1 MAETQDTTGTHEA
14 FELDG
19 MKPADGYKL
28 LTSLVMPRP
37 IAWVLTQN
45 ADGVHNAAP
54 FSFFNLLST
63 DPPLVAIA
71 FSPTGDRNGKDT
83 LANLRSTGECVVH
96 VVSEDLAEAMNTTAI
111 DAPRGVDETV
121 LAGLELVPS
130 IAVKPPRIARAPAA
144 MECRLEQE
152 IDTGHG
158 TTIVLARVLQ
168 AHVLRAAFE
177 DRSRLH
183 IDSAKLALI
192 GRMTGGEGGYCT
204 TRDTFSLARPKWS
217 ERAE

>member
-1 MAETQDTTGTHEA
+1 MEQTHEA
-14 FELDG
+14 FELVT
-19 MKPADGYKL
+19 MTPADGYKL

-37 IAWVLTQN
+37 IAWVLTQS
-45 ADGVHNAAP
+45 ADGRRNAAP

-71 FSPTGDRNGKDT
+71 FSPTSDRNGKDT
-83 LANLRSTGECVVH
+83 LANIRSTGELVVNM
-96 VVSEDLAEAMNTTAI
+96 VSEELAEAMNVTAI
-111 DAPRGVDETV
+111 DAPRGVDETQ
-121 LAGLELVPS
+121 LAGLETVAS
-130 IAVKPPRIARAPAA
+130 VAVQPPRIARSPAA
-144 MECRLEQE
+144 LECILDRE

-168 AHVLRAAFE
+168 AHVARSVFE

-183 IDSAKLALI
+183 VDSARLALI

-204 TRDTFSLARPKWS
+204 TRDTFSLERPKWGGP
-217 ERAE
+217 RP

>member
-1 MAETQDTTGTHEA
+1 MSETHEA
-14 FELDG
+14 FELDL

-37 IAWVLTQN
+37 IAWVLTQS
-45 ADGVHNAAP
+45 ADGRNNAAP

-71 FSPTGDRNGKDT
+71 FSPASDRNGKDT
-83 LANLRSTGECVVH
+83 LSNIRDTGDLVVN
-96 VVSEDLAEAMNTTAI
+96 VVSEELAGAMNTTAV
-111 DAPRGVDETV
+111 DAPPGVDETE
-121 LAGLELVPS
+121 LAGLELVAS
-130 IAVKPPRIARAPAA
+130 IAVKPPRIARSPAA
-144 MECRLEQE
+144 LECRLERE

-168 AHVLRAAFE
+168 AHVVRSAFE

-183 IDSAKLALI
+183 IDSARLALI

-204 TRDTFSLARPKWS
+204 TRDTFSLDRPKWS
-217 ERAE
+217 EPQAGEG

>member
-1 MAETQDTTGTHEA
+1 MEQTHEA
-14 FELDG
+14 FELVN
-19 MKPADGYKL
+19 MTPADGYKL

-37 IAWVLTQN
+37 IAWVLTQS
-45 ADGVHNAAP
+45 ADGLRNAAP

-71 FSPTGDRNGKDT
+71 FSPTSDRNGKDT
-83 LANLRSTGECVVH
+83 LANIRSTGELVVNM
-96 VVSEDLAEAMNTTAI
+96 VSEELAEAMNVTAI
-111 DAPRGVDETV
+111 DAPRGVDETQ
-121 LAGLELVPS
+121 LAGLETVS
-130 IAVKPPRIARAPAA
+130 SVAVKPPRIARSPAA
-144 MECRLEQE
+144 LECILDRE

-168 AHVLRAAFE
+168 AHVARSVFE

-183 IDSAKLALI
+183 VDSARLALI

-204 TRDTFSLARPKWS
+204 TRDTFSLERPKWGGS
-217 ERAE
+217 RP